1 MVTQIPISVKMDAVV
16 LEQLD
21 LEVSVSGVKR
31 NRIINDAVRV
41 YINLLDAKREAKVL
55 RDMRPIMDFEDAFLS
70 T

>member
-1 MVTQIPISVKMDAVV
+1 MDAVV